1 MVFCRIWGFSFQ
13 NFEYIL
19 MHFYKILTNLPGRLT
34 RKNLFLGWEGKKD
47 FAGVK
52 HAANCQVLG
61 WKKSGH
67 KSWYLPRAQYY
78 LPVRPRTQV
87 GSWVVP
93 QIVREVNGISNLS
106 LQTSSEAFSIFFLF
120 NLGLTSWRV
129 NNQAYPTLYFL
140 FVDIYK
146 LTINVHLF
154 TVEEIENWNNFCE
167 IGIP

>member
-1 MVFCRIWGFSFQ
+1 MTFKTGAWPMIFCRIWGFSFQ
-13 NFEYIL
+13 NFVYIL

-106 LQTSSEAFSIFFLF
+106 LQTSSEAFSIFFFLILVLHHDVWIIKHILLF
-120 NLGLTSWRV
+120 IS
-129 NNQAYPTLYFL
+129 FL
-140 FVDIYK
+140 
-146 LTINVHLF
+146 
-154 TVEEIENWNNFCE
+154 
-167 IGIP
+167 